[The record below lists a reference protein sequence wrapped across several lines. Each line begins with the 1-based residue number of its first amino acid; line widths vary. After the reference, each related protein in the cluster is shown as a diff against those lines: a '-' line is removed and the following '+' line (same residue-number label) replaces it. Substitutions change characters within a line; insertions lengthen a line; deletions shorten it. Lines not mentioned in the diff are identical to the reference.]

1 MVCLVV
7 EQLKGCDKV
16 RNLFVRESGN
26 YKTTY
31 SNDMKMFGTTGA
43 KIKALLIVIVV
54 LSVPLFVS
62 NYWIGLLTLC
72 AIASVGAIGLNI
84 LTGLTGQISIG
95 VGAFLGVGGY
105 TSAILTSTLWV
116 KFLDCIAN
124 SWNCD
129 STYRGAIWNS
139 ALRLKG
145 LYLAIA
151 TLAAQVIILFVI
163 SRWDSLTGGTA
174 GMVLAVLL
182 SESILY
188 QVIQVI
194 TIYVPIILLLTVM
207 YATNL
212 IRTRTGRAFLAVRDR
227 DIAAQ
232 IMGINLFKYKVMAF
246 AISSFFV
253 GIAGALLAH
262 YTMIVSPEFYSF
274 HVSIEYLAMILIG
287 GLGSVFGSILGAV
300 FITLL
305 PVSLGSLIDVLA
317 GFMPELYQ
325 LLSALKDFVFGAV
338 IILFLIFEPGD
349 SLIFGSILRSTLN
362 YGRFLINQCGW
373 TRLHLH

>member
-1 MVCLVV
+1 MVYLAVG
-7 EQLKGCDKV
+7 ELKGCDKV
-16 RNLFVRESGN
+16 RNLFVRECGN
-26 YKTTY
+26 YKTSY
-31 SNDMKMFGTTGA
+31 SDDMKMFGTTGS
-43 KIKALLIVIVV
+43 KVKALLIVLIV
-54 LSVPLFVS
+54 LSLPLFVT

-84 LTGLTGQISIG
+84 LTGFTGQISIG

-105 TSAILTSTLWV
+105 TSAILTSTYDLSFWISLPLAGIV
-116 KFLDCIAN
+116 TALIGGLFGIP
-124 SWNCD
+124 S
-129 STYRGAIWNS
+129 
-139 ALRLKG
+139 LRLKG

-151 TLAAQVIILFVI
+151 TLAAQVIILFTI

-174 GMVLAVLL
+174 GMVLNRPTIGSYSL
-182 SESILY
+182 SSNTGYYYLC
-188 QVIQVI
+188 V
-194 TIYVPIILLLTVM
+194 IILLLTVM
-207 YATNL
+207 FATNL

-262 YTMIVSPEFYSF
+262 YTMIVSPELYNF

-287 GLGSVFGSILGAV
+287 GLGSIFGSILGAV

-305 PVSLGSLIDVLA
+305 PVSLGSLIDILA
-317 GFMPELYQ
+317 AFMPDLYQ
-325 LLSALKDFVFGAV
+325 LFSAFKEFVFGLV
-338 IILFLIFEPGD
+338 IILFLIFEPGG
-349 SLIFGSILRSTLN
+349 LAHIW
-362 YGRFLINQCGW
+362 INIKKYF
-373 TRLHLH
+373 RLWPFSY